1 MFGFR
6 FQLITLEILVMCL
19 SVYEAGPHELV
30 GQPIKTI
37 INHRDDIGYFGRNR
51 GQVTNV
57 VDHFGYKRGHVNKN
71 NLISISSIDII
82 EPRQKKSNNSSV
94 PRMKNAVNF
103 SNLIQISKKR
113 N

>member
-6 FQLITLEILVMCL
+6 FQSITLEILVMCL

-57 VDHFGYKRGHVNKN
+57 VDEFGYKRGQVNKN
-71 NLISISSIDII
+71 NLISISPIDII
-82 EPRQKKSNNSSV
+82 EPRQNKSKYSSI
-94 PRMKNAVNF
+94 PRAVHL
-103 SNLIQISKKR
+103 SR
-113 N
+113 